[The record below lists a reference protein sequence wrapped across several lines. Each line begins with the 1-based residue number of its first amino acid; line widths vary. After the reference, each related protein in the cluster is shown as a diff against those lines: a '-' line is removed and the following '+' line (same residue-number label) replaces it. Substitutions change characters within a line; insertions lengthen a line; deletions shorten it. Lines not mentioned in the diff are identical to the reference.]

1 MSESELETELNRK
14 YARLQEILR
23 QMGSALIA
31 FSGGVDSTLLAKVAK
46 DTLGEK
52 AVVAT
57 ALSETYPS
65 AELKA
70 AQELAQ
76 QIGIRQI
83 LVRSEELDIPG
94 FSKNP
99 PNRCYFCK
107 AELIDKLQEV
117 AKREGLQYI
126 LIGLNFDDLGDFR
139 PGTKAAQ
146 EKGAR
151 SPLQEA
157 GLTKAEIRI
166 LSRHLGLPTWN
177 KPAFACLSS
186 RFPYGE
192 DITRKKLTQVD
203 LAEEFLRSLGFYQFR
218 VRHHQTIARLEIDPA
233 DFKRFLDTRIRDQ
246 IVAKLKELGFAY
258 ITLDLQGYRMGSM
271 NEVLAAS
278 SAQTLPAEG

>member
-1 MSESELETELNRK
+1 MKATNLGSDLEKK

-23 QMGSALIA
+23 EIGSGLIA
-31 FSGGVDSTLLAKVAK
+31 FSGGVDSTLLAKVAR
-46 DTLGEK
+46 DTLGDK
-52 AVVAT
+52 AVAAT

-83 LVRSEELDIPG
+83 LVRSEELDIPE

-117 AKREGLQYI
+117 AKREGLNHI

-166 LSRHLGLPTWN
+166 LSKHLGLPTWN

-203 LAEEFLRSLGFYQFR
+203 LAEEFLRSLGFCQLR

-233 DFKRFLDTRIRDQ
+233 DFERLLDNGTRDQ
-246 IVAKLKELGFAY
+246 IVAKLKELGFSY

-271 NEVLAAS
+271 NEVLVAPGARALS
-278 SAQTLPAEG
+278 AEG

>member
-1 MSESELETELNRK
+1 MKATNLGSDLEKK

-23 QMGSALIA
+23 EIGSGLIA
-31 FSGGVDSTLLAKVAK
+31 FSGGVDSTLLAKVAR
-46 DTLGEK
+46 DTLGDK
-52 AVVAT
+52 AVAAT

-83 LVRSEELDIPG
+83 LVRSEELDIPE

-117 AKREGLQYI
+117 AKREGLKHI

-139 PGTKAAQ
+139 PGTRAAK

-166 LSRHLGLPTWN
+166 LSKHLGLPTWN

-203 LAEEFLRSLGFYQFR
+203 QAEEFLRSLGFCQFR

-233 DFKRFLDTRIRDQ
+233 DFERLLDNGTRDQ

-271 NEVLAAS
+271 NEVLVAS
-278 SAQTLPAEG
+278 SAHDLPGEI

>member
-1 MSESELETELNRK
+1 MEHIDLDRDLEKK
-14 YARLQEILR
+14 YVHLQEILR
-23 QMGSALIA
+23 EIGSGLIA
-31 FSGGVDSTLLAKVAK
+31 FSGGVDSTLLAKVARE
-46 DTLGEK
+46 TLGDK
-52 AVVAT
+52 AVAAT

-76 QIGIRQI
+76 EIGIRQI
-83 LVRSEELDIPG
+83 LVHSEELDIPG

-107 AELIDKLQEV
+107 AELIGKLQEV
-117 AKREGLQYI
+117 AKKEGLEHI
-126 LIGLNFDDLGDFR
+126 LLGLNFDDLGDFR
-139 PGTKAAQ
+139 PGTKAAK

-157 GLTKAEIRI
+157 GLTKPEIRV
-166 LSRHLGLPTWN
+166 LSKHLRLPTWN

-218 VRHHQTIARLEIDPA
+218 VRHHQTIARLEIDQA
-233 DFKRFLDTRIRDQ
+233 DFERILSTEIRDQ
-246 IVAKLKELGFAY
+246 IVAKLKELGFSY
-258 ITLDLQGYRMGSM
+258 VTLDLQGYRMGSM
-271 NEVLAAS
+271 NEVLATF
-278 SAQTLPAEG
+278 SAQALSTEG

>member
-23 QMGSALIA
+23 EMGSALIA

-76 QIGIRQI
+76 EIGIPQI
-83 LVRSEELDIPG
+83 LVHSEELDIPG

-218 VRHHQTIARLEIDPA
+218 VRHHQTIARLEIDLA
-233 DFKRFLDTRIRDQ
+233 DFERLLDTGIRDH

>member
-1 MSESELETELNRK
+1 MKATNLGSDLEKK

-23 QMGSALIA
+23 EIGSGLIA
-31 FSGGVDSTLLAKVAK
+31 FSGGVDSTLLAKVAR
-46 DTLGEK
+46 DTLGDK
-52 AVVAT
+52 AVAAT

-83 LVRSEELDIPG
+83 LVRSEELDIPE

-117 AKREGLQYI
+117 AKREGLNHI

-166 LSRHLGLPTWN
+166 LSKHLGLPTWN

-203 LAEEFLRSLGFYQFR
+203 LAEEFLRSLGFCQLR

-233 DFKRFLDTRIRDQ
+233 DFEHLLDNGTRDQ
-246 IVAKLKELGFAY
+246 IVAKLKELGFSY

-271 NEVLAAS
+271 NEVLVAPGARALS
-278 SAQTLPAEG
+278 AEG

>member
-1 MSESELETELNRK
+1 MSESALETELNRK

-23 QMGSALIA
+23 EMGSALIA

-76 QIGIRQI
+76 EIGIPQI
-83 LVRSEELDIPG
+83 LVHSEELDIPG

-117 AKREGLQYI
+117 ANKERLKHV
-126 LIGLNFDDLGDFR
+126 LLGLNLDDLGDFR

-203 LAEEFLRSLGFYQFR
+203 LAEEFLRSLGFHQFR

-233 DFKRFLDTRIRDQ
+233 GFERLLDTGIRDQ

>member
-1 MSESELETELNRK
+1 MENIDLDLALRKK

-23 QMGSALIA
+23 EIGSGLIA
-31 FSGGVDSTLLAKVAK
+31 FSGGVDSTLLAKVAR
-46 DTLGEK
+46 DTLGDK
-52 AVVAT
+52 AVAAT

-83 LVRSEELDIPG
+83 LVHSEELDIPG

-107 AELIDKLQEV
+107 AELIDKLREV
-117 AKREGLQYI
+117 AQKEGLQHI
-126 LIGLNFDDLGDFR
+126 LLGLNFDDLGDFR
-139 PGTKAAQ
+139 PGTKAAR

-166 LSRHLGLPTWN
+166 LSKHVGLPTWN

-218 VRHHQTIARLEIDPA
+218 VRHHQTIARLEIDQA
-233 DFKRFLDTRIRDQ
+233 DFERILNRGTRDQ
-246 IVAKLKELGFAY
+246 IVAKLKELGFSY
-258 ITLDLQGYRMGSM
+258 VTLDLQGYRMGSM
-271 NEVLAAS
+271 NEVLAAP
-278 SAQTLPAEG
+278 SARALSAEG

>member
-1 MSESELETELNRK
+1 MENINLGPELEKK

-23 QMGSALIA
+23 EMDSVLIA
-31 FSGGVDSTLLAKVAK
+31 FSGGVDSTFLAKVSR
-46 DTLGEK
+46 DTLGER

-76 QIGIRQI
+76 EIGIRQI
-83 LVRSEELDIPG
+83 LVHSEELDIPG

-117 AKREGLQYI
+117 AKREGLKDI

-139 PGTKAAQ
+139 PGTRAAK

-166 LSRHLGLPTWN
+166 LSKHLGLPTWN

-203 LAEEFLRSLGFYQFR
+203 LSEEFLRSLGFCQFR
-218 VRHHQTIARLEIDPA
+218 VRHHQTIARLEINPA
-233 DFKRFLDTRIRDQ
+233 DFERLLDNGTRDQ
-246 IVAKLKELGFAY
+246 IVAKLKELGFSY

-271 NEVLAAS
+271 NEVLVAPLAWTS
-278 SAQTLPAEG
+278 STEG

>member
-1 MSESELETELNRK
+1 MEDMDLGSEIEKK
-14 YARLQEILR
+14 YARLQEILKE
-23 QMGSALIA
+23 MDSVLIA
-31 FSGGVDSTLLAKVAK
+31 FSGGVDSTFLAKVSR
-46 DTLGEK
+46 DTLGER

-76 QIGIRQI
+76 QIGVRQI
-83 LVRSEELDIPG
+83 LIRSEELDIPG

-107 AELIDKLQEV
+107 AELIDKLREV
-117 AKREGLQYI
+117 ARKEGLQHI
-126 LIGLNFDDLGDFR
+126 LLGLNFDDLGDFR
-139 PGTKAAQ
+139 PGTKAAR

-166 LSRHLGLPTWN
+166 LSKHVGLPTWN

-218 VRHHQTIARLEIDPA
+218 VRHHQTIARLEIDQV
-233 DFKRFLDTRIRDQ
+233 DFERILSKEIRDQ
-246 IVAKLKELGFAY
+246 IVAKLKELGFSY
-258 ITLDLQGYRMGSM
+258 VTLDLQGYRMGSM
-271 NEVLAAS
+271 NEVLAAP
-278 SAQTLPAEG
+278 SAQALSVEG

>member
-1 MSESELETELNRK
+1 MKATNLGSDLEKK

-23 QMGSALIA
+23 EIGSGLIA
-31 FSGGVDSTLLAKVAK
+31 FSGGVDSTLLAKVAR
-46 DTLGEK
+46 DTLGDK
-52 AVVAT
+52 AVAAT

-83 LVRSEELDIPG
+83 LVRSEELDIPE

-117 AKREGLQYI
+117 AKREGLKHI

-166 LSRHLGLPTWN
+166 LSKHLGLPTWN

-203 LAEEFLRSLGFYQFR
+203 LAEEFLRSLGFCQLR

-233 DFKRFLDTRIRDQ
+233 DFERLLDNGTRDQ
-246 IVAKLKELGFAY
+246 IVAKLKELGFSY

-271 NEVLAAS
+271 NEVLVAPGARALS
-278 SAQTLPAEG
+278 AEG

>member
-1 MSESELETELNRK
+1 MKATNLGSDLEKK

-23 QMGSALIA
+23 EIGSGLIA
-31 FSGGVDSTLLAKVAK
+31 FSGGVDSTLLAKVAR
-46 DTLGEK
+46 DTLGDK
-52 AVVAT
+52 AVAAT

-83 LVRSEELDIPG
+83 LVRSEELDIPE

-117 AKREGLQYI
+117 AKREGLNHI

-166 LSRHLGLPTWN
+166 LSKHLGLPTWN

-203 LAEEFLRSLGFYQFR
+203 LAEEFLRSLGFCQFR

-233 DFKRFLDTRIRDQ
+233 DFERLLDNGTRDQ
-246 IVAKLKELGFAY
+246 IVAKLKELGFSY

-271 NEVLAAS
+271 NEVLVAPGARALS
-278 SAQTLPAEG
+278 AEG

>member
-1 MSESELETELNRK
+1 
-14 YARLQEILR
+14 
-23 QMGSALIA
+23 
-31 FSGGVDSTLLAKVAK
+31 
-46 DTLGEK
+46 
-52 AVVAT
+52 VVVT

-70 AQELAQ
+70 AKDLAEL
-76 QIGIRQI
+76 IGIRQI
-83 LVRSEELDIPG
+83 LVHSEELDIPG

-117 AKREGLQYI
+117 AKKEGLEHI
-126 LIGLNFDDLGDFR
+126 LLGLNHDDLGDFR
-139 PGTKAAQ
+139 PGTRAAR

-166 LSRHLGLPTWN
+166 LSQHLGLPTWN

-192 DITRKKLTQVD
+192 EITRNKLTQVD
-203 LAEEFLRSLGFYQFR
+203 LAEDFLRSLGFHQLR

-233 DFKRFLDTRIRDQ
+233 DFERISRPGIRDQ
-246 IVAKLKELGFAY
+246 IVGKLKELGFSY
-258 ITLDLQGYRMGSM
+258 ITLDLQGYRTGSM
-271 NEVLAAS
+271 NEVLVPSGLLAP
-278 SAQTLPAEG
+278 SAEA

>member
-1 MSESELETELNRK
+1 MENINLGPELEKK

-23 QMGSALIA
+23 EMDSVLIA
-31 FSGGVDSTLLAKVAK
+31 FSGGVDSTFLAKVSR
-46 DTLGEK
+46 DTLGER

-76 QIGIRQI
+76 EIGIRQI

-107 AELIDKLQEV
+107 AELIDKLREV
-117 AKREGLQYI
+117 AKAEGLSHI
-126 LIGLNFDDLGDFR
+126 LLGLNFDDLGDFR
-139 PGTKAAQ
+139 PGTRAAK

-166 LSRHLGLPTWN
+166 LSKHLGLPTWN

-203 LAEEFLRSLGFYQFR
+203 LAEEFLRSLGFCQFR
-218 VRHHQTIARLEIDPA
+218 VRHHQTIARLEINPA
-233 DFKRFLDTRIRDQ
+233 DFERLLDNGTRDQ
-246 IVAKLKELGFAY
+246 IVAKLKELGFSYVA
-258 ITLDLQGYRMGSM
+258 LDLQGYRMGSM
-271 NEVLAAS
+271 NEVLVAPLAWTS
-278 SAQTLPAEG
+278 STEG

>member
-1 MSESELETELNRK
+1 MEHIDLDLELEKK

-23 QMGSALIA
+23 EIGSGLIA
-31 FSGGVDSTLLAKVAK
+31 FSGGVDSTLLAKVAR
-46 DTLGEK
+46 DTLGDK
-52 AVVAT
+52 AVAAT

-83 LVRSEELDIPG
+83 LVHSEELDIPG

-107 AELIDKLQEV
+107 AELIDKLREV
-117 AKREGLQYI
+117 AQKEGLKHI
-126 LIGLNFDDLGDFR
+126 LLGLNFDDLGDFR
-139 PGTKAAQ
+139 PGTKAAR

-157 GLTKAEIRI
+157 GLTKAEIRT
-166 LSRHLGLPTWN
+166 LSKHQGLPTWN

-203 LAEEFLRSLGFYQFR
+203 LAEEFLRSMGFGQFR
-218 VRHHQTIARLEIDPA
+218 VRHHQTIARLEIDQA
-233 DFKRFLDTRIRDQ
+233 DFERILSREIRDQ
-246 IVAKLKELGFAY
+246 IVAKLKELGFSY

-271 NEVLAAS
+271 NEVLAAP
-278 SAQTLPAEG
+278 SARALSAEG

>member
-1 MSESELETELNRK
+1 MEHIDLDLELEKK

-23 QMGSALIA
+23 EIGSGLIA
-31 FSGGVDSTLLAKVAK
+31 FSGGVDSTLLAKVAR
-46 DTLGEK
+46 DTLGDK
-52 AVVAT
+52 AVAAT
-57 ALSETYPS
+57 ALSATYPS

-83 LVRSEELDIPG
+83 LVHSEELDIPG
-94 FSKNP
+94 FTKNP

-107 AELIDKLQEV
+107 AELIDKLREV
-117 AKREGLQYI
+117 AQKEGLKHI
-126 LIGLNFDDLGDFR
+126 LLGLNFDDLGDFR
-139 PGTKAAQ
+139 PGTKAAR

-157 GLTKAEIRI
+157 GLAKAEIRI
-166 LSRHLGLPTWN
+166 LSKHVGLPTWN

-203 LAEEFLRSLGFYQFR
+203 LAEEFLRSLGFCQFR
-218 VRHHQTIARLEIDPA
+218 VRHHQTIARLEIDQA
-233 DFKRFLDTRIRDQ
+233 DFERILSREIRDQ
-246 IVAKLKELGFAY
+246 IVAKLKELGFSY

-271 NEVLAAS
+271 NEVLVAP
-278 SAQTLPAEG
+278 SARALSAES